1 MDVIKMEYHKRE
13 KEMLILHAPLHFL
26 HQFNEILNTITKED
40 IEEKEIV
47 FIDSELNFKLVDL
60 HKVEQLLMKVL
71 MRIQTINTEQNGE
84 WTD

>member
-1 MDVIKMEYHKRE
+1 MGEIKKKCKIIEFPKIDEYK
-13 KEMLILHAPLHFL
+13 
-26 HQFNEILNTITKED
+26 FNEILNTITKED